1 MKTTMYLSTITITLR
16 PSILDVQGK
25 AVELGI
31 HTLGMK
37 EIENVRIGKS
47 IHMTVNASS
56 EEDAKRITEEA
67 CKKLLAN
74 SVMEDFSYTVQKV

>member
-1 MKTTMYLSTITITLR
+1 MYQSTITITLR

-25 AVELGI
+25 AVQHGI

-37 EIENVRIGKS
+37 EVENVRIGKS
-47 IHMTVNASS
+47 IQMTVNAAS
-56 EEDAKRITEEA
+56 EEEAKRITENA

-74 SVMEDFSYTVQKV
+74 SVMEDFSYTLKKV

>member
-1 MKTTMYLSTITITLR
+1 MYQSTITITLR

-25 AVELGI
+25 AVEHGI

-37 EIENVRIGKS
+37 EVQNIRIGKS
-47 IHMTVNASS
+47 IQMTVHASN
-56 EEDAKRITEEA
+56 EEEAKRITEEA

-74 SVMEDFSYTVQKV
+74 TVMEDFSYSIQKI

>member
-1 MKTTMYLSTITITLR
+1 MYQSTITITLR

-37 EIENVRIGKS
+37 EVENVRIGKS
-47 IHMTVNASS
+47 VQMTVNAST
-56 EEDAKRITEEA
+56 EEEAKRITEEA
-67 CKKLLAN
+67 CRKLLAN
-74 SVMEDFSYTVQKV
+74 SVMEDFTFSVKKV

>member
-1 MKTTMYLSTITITLR
+1 VYQSTITIKLR
-16 PSILDVQGK
+16 TSILDVQGK

-37 EIENVRIGKS
+37 EVQHIRIGKS
-47 IHMTVNASS
+47 IEMTIDVSS
-56 EEDAKRITEEA
+56 EDEAKRITEES

-74 SVMEDFSYTVQKV
+74 PVMEDFSYTIQKV

>member
-1 MKTTMYLSTITITLR
+1 MYQSTITITLR

-31 HTLGMK
+31 HTLGMTGVK
-37 EIENVRIGKS
+37 NVRIGKS
-47 IHMTVNASS
+47 IHMTVDAAS
-56 EEDAKRITEEA
+56 EDEARKVTEEA

-74 SVMEDFSYTVQKV
+74 TVMEDYSYTITKL